1 MNKDN
6 NTKEDKSKVDDG
18 LNNEKKTKNDHL
30 FKKGNKFGKGRV
42 KGTYSFIP
50 MLKRKLK
57 ELDGITNKTK
67 GEMIIEALINK
78 AIADKDIQAMKEM
91 FNRIDGM
98 PTQKIGGDKDNPI
111 QIKLNGEEQETID
124 RFINKYLKNPQGQ
137 EE

>member
-1 MNKDN
+1 MDIKDN
-6 NTKEDKSKVDDG
+6 NTEVDKSKEDVK
-18 LNNEKKTKNDHL
+18 LNNEKKTGHK
-30 FKKGNKFGKGRV
+30 FQKGNKFGKGRP

-57 ELDGITNKTK
+57 EIDGMTDKTK

-98 PTQKIGGDKDNPI
+98 PTQKIGGDRDNPI
-111 QIKLNGEEQETID
+111 EFKLNGEERETIN
-124 RFINKYLKNPQGQ
+124 RFINTYLKNPKGQ